1 MERIYLD
8 HGATTPL
15 DPRVLEAMIS
25 FLKEDFGNPSSL
37 HFFGR
42 EVKKQLEEAREKVA
56 GILGAEPEEIIFTS
70 GGTEADNLALAGVV
84 RALREKGK
92 HIITTAVEHHAVLD
106 TCTALK
112 KEGFDITILP
122 VDRYGMVEPQH
133 VKEAI
138 REDTLLVSVI
148 YGNNEVGTVQPLE
161 EIGQITREKGIL
173 LHTDAVQT
181 VGNLPLEVEKLQVD
195 LLALSAHKFY
205 GPKGAGILYCRQGIE
220 IDRML
225 HGGGQ
230 ERGRRA
236 GTENVPG
243 IIGMARAMEIAVEEK
258 EENTRR
264 MEKLRDKLIEGLLS
278 MEDVYLNGHPTRRLA
293 GNVNASFEY
302 IEGEAL
308 LLSLDYKGIA
318 ASSGSACSSGSMEP
332 SHVLVAMG
340 IPEQTAHGS
349 VRFTLGR
356 HTTEEEIDYV
366 LEIVPEAVQKLRDM
380 SSIYQGKGEGK

>member
-15 DPRVLEAMIS
+15 DPRVLEAMMP
-25 FLKEDFGNPSSL
+25 FLKENFGNPSSL

-42 EVKKQLEEAREKVA
+42 EVKKQLEEARERIA
-56 GILGAEPEEIIFTS
+56 FILGAEPEEIIFTS
-70 GGTEADNLALAGVV
+70 GGTEADNLALTGAAH
-84 RALREKGK
+84 ALKEKGK

-106 TCTALK
+106 SCAVLK
-112 KEGFDITILP
+112 EEGFDVTILP
-122 VDRYGMVEPQH
+122 VDGYGMVDPRH
-133 VKEAI
+133 IKDSI

-161 EIGQITREKGIL
+161 EIGKITREKGVL
-173 LHTDAVQT
+173 FHTDAVQA
-181 VGNLPLEVEKLQVD
+181 VGNLPLEVDKLRVD

-205 GPKGAGILYCRQGIE
+205 GPKGVGILYCRQGTE
-220 IDRML
+220 IKRMI

-230 ERGRRA
+230 ERSRRA
-236 GTENVPG
+236 GTENVSG
-243 IIGMARAMEIAVEEK
+243 IIGMARAMDIAVEEI
-258 EENTRR
+258 EENTKRI
-264 MEKLRDKLIEGLLS
+264 ENLRNKLIEGLLS
-278 MEDVYLNGHPTRRLA
+278 IEDVYLNGHPTRRLA

-308 LLSLDYKGIA
+308 LLSLDFKGIA

-332 SHVLVAMG
+332 SHVLLAMG

-349 VRFTLGR
+349 LRFTLGR

-366 LEIVPEAVQKLRDM
+366 LEVVPEAVQKLRDM
-380 SSIYQGKGEGK
+380 SSIYQGKGERR

>member
-15 DPRVLEAMIS
+15 DPRVLEAMIP

-70 GGTEADNLALAGVV
+70 GGTEADNLALGGVV

-161 EIGQITREKGIL
+161 KIGQITREKGVL

-243 IIGMARAMEIAVEEK
+243 IIGMARAMEIVVEEK

-332 SHVLVAMG
+332 SHVLLAMG

-366 LEIVPEAVQKLRDM
+366 LEVVPEAVQKLRDM

>member
-15 DPRVLEAMIS
+15 DPRVLEAMIP

-70 GGTEADNLALAGVV
+70 GGTEADNLALGGVV

-161 EIGQITREKGIL
+161 EIGQITREKGVL

-225 HGGGQ
+225 YGGGQ

-332 SHVLVAMG
+332 SHVLLAMG

-366 LEIVPEAVQKLRDM
+366 LEVVPEAVQKLRDM

>member
-15 DPRVLEAMIS
+15 DPRVLEAMIP

-161 EIGQITREKGIL
+161 KIGQITREKGVL

-332 SHVLVAMG
+332 SHVLLAMG

>member
-15 DPRVLEAMIS
+15 DPRVLEAMIP

-70 GGTEADNLALAGVV
+70 GGTEADNLALGGVV

-122 VDRYGMVEPQH
+122 VDCYGMVEPQH

-161 EIGQITREKGIL
+161 EIGQITREKGVL

-332 SHVLVAMG
+332 SHVLLAMG

-366 LEIVPEAVQKLRDM
+366 LEVVPEAVQKLRDM